1 MNNKTVSIASRTF
14 SLKPLYL
21 LCGLSLSVVTA
32 PVLAQ
37 QVPNTGESRAQ
48 QATAAR
54 EIKLVMGAQHELNLP
69 GGVERIAIGDDTIA
83 AVHIKRAGKGAAAK
97 ILLSPLKP
105 GSTSFMVWPRGEA
118 QAQTYMLN
126 VQQRVELRTAKASSL
141 IEQQFA
147 GELANAQL
155 ADKAKTVDL
164 SSVQLKS
171 NVVQVDV
178 KVVEFNKTQMKK
190 VGLNLFS
197 TAPNSSGFS
206 FGIFGRGSYGTGGG
220 SSTTGAAANP
230 LTQAFNL
237 LMQFDKAGI
246 GVNIG
251 MLEGNNLARVLAA
264 PTLVALS
271 GQSANFLSGGEVPVP
286 VPAGTGMVAIQ
297 YKPYGIGLTVSPTV
311 LSNDRIVL
319 KVAPEASELDYANT
333 IVLNSA
339 TVPSITTRRADTT
352 VELGDG
358 ESFVIGGLVSRNTT
372 SGTDKVPL
380 LGDIP
385 ILGVLFK
392 RQEFQQK
399 ESELAI
405 VVTPR
410 LVKPLARDVNVEPLL
425 PGRTEQRD
433 PAVWGPWVAGGLSS
447 SVAPGFSR

>member
-1 MNNKTVSIASRTF
+1 MNNKTSMISPRTP
-14 SLKPLYL
+14 SMKPLYL
-21 LCGLSLSVVTA
+21 LCGLSLSAVTGLA
-32 PVLAQ
+32 LAQ
-37 QVPNTGESRAQ
+37 QAPNAGESRAQ
-48 QATAAR
+48 QAAAAR
-54 EIKLVMGAQHELNLP
+54 EIKLVMGAQHELNLT

-118 QAQTYMLN
+118 QAQTYVLN

-197 TAPNSSGFS
+197 TSPNSSGFS
-206 FGIFGRGSYGTGGG
+206 FGIFGRGSYGISGG

-433 PAVWGPWVAGGLSS
+433 PAVWGPWMAGGLSS

>member
-21 LCGLSLSVVTA
+21 LYGLSLSAVTVPA
-32 PVLAQ
+32 LAQ
-37 QVPNTGESRAQ
+37 QVPNAGESRAQ
-48 QATAAR
+48 RATASR
-54 EIKLVMGAQHELNLP
+54 EIKLVMGAQHELDLP

-97 ILLSPLKP
+97 ILLNPLKP

-147 GELANAQL
+147 GELANAQS

-197 TAPNSSGFS
+197 TSPNSSGFS
-206 FGIFGRGSYGTGGG
+206 FGIFGRGSYGSGGG
-220 SSTTGAAANP
+220 SSTTGATANP

-339 TVPSITTRRADTT
+339 TIPSITTRRADTT

-392 RQEFQQK
+392 RQEFQRK

>member
-1 MNNKTVSIASRTF
+1 MNNKTVSIASRIF

-21 LCGLSLSVVTA
+21 LCGLPLSVVTVPA
-32 PVLAQ
+32 LAQ
-37 QVPNTGESRAQ
+37 QVPNVGESRAQ

-54 EIKLVMGAQHELNLP
+54 EIKLVMGAQHEMNLP

-147 GELANAQL
+147 GELANAQS